1 MNTESSL
8 FREISLED
16 IKNIT
21 YRHLGTRE
29 ISQARL
35 MEGGLFNTTYH
46 LICGSDNRQVILRLG
61 PVNRHLLLGFE
72 EHLMEA
78 ETYVYEL
85 FSSHKIPCPRVLA
98 SDTTRSLL
106 DRDFMLTEYLDSIV
120 MLKAGLSPEE
130 KMDLHRETGRTAALM
145 HSITSRQ
152 FGCIYDCMH
161 DRGFDSWYAFLHHY
175 VSDILERS
183 VRHQAFTR
191 QEADAILSLFIR
203 RKSLFDQVHTPCLI
217 HTDLWEGNLLL
228 KKNQNSWCLAAVI
241 DADRAIWGDPDFE
254 IASGWIITDSFLDGY
269 KMDKTAFLSPE
280 RKERREIYG
289 LVYDLIDTY
298 VGKAEY
304 NQPEQYKNGY
314 NRVMAK
320 VL

>member
-106 DRDFMLTEYLDSIV
+106 DRDFMLTEYLDSTV

-130 KMDLHRETGRTAALM
+130 KMDFHRETGRTAALM

-161 DRGFDSWYAFLHHY
+161 GRGFDSWYAFLHHY

-183 VRHQAFTR
+183 VRHRAFTR
-191 QEADAILSLFIR
+191 QEVDAILSLFIR
-203 RKSLFDQVHTPCLI
+203 RKSLFD
-217 HTDLWEGNLLL
+217 
-228 KKNQNSWCLAAVI
+228 
-241 DADRAIWGDPDFE
+241 
-254 IASGWIITDSFLDGY
+254 
-269 KMDKTAFLSPE
+269 
-280 RKERREIYG
+280 
-289 LVYDLIDTY
+289 
-298 VGKAEY
+298 
-304 NQPEQYKNGY
+304 
-314 NRVMAK
+314 
-320 VL
+320 

>member
-85 FSSHKIPCPRVLA
+85 FQA
-98 SDTTRSLL
+98 TRSPVPVSWHPTPHGA
-106 DRDFMLTEYLDSIV
+106 FW
-120 MLKAGLSPEE
+120 
-130 KMDLHRETGRTAALM
+130 TGISCLPNTWTAQL
-145 HSITSRQ
+145 
-152 FGCIYDCMH
+152 C
-161 DRGFDSWYAFLHHY
+161 
-175 VSDILERS
+175 
-183 VRHQAFTR
+183 
-191 QEADAILSLFIR
+191 
-203 RKSLFDQVHTPCLI
+203 
-217 HTDLWEGNLLL
+217 
-228 KKNQNSWCLAAVI
+228 
-241 DADRAIWGDPDFE
+241 
-254 IASGWIITDSFLDGY
+254 
-269 KMDKTAFLSPE
+269 
-280 RKERREIYG
+280 
-289 LVYDLIDTY
+289 
-298 VGKAEY
+298 
-304 NQPEQYKNGY
+304 
-314 NRVMAK
+314 
-320 VL
+320 